1 MTTTDHGP
9 ITAVQAQILDRY
21 WRAANYLAAGQ
32 IYLMANPLLTEPLR
46 PEHIKP
52 RLLGHW
58 GTSPGLNFIWA
69 HLNRVITMNDQ
80 PMMYVIGPGHG
91 GPAALANTW
100 LDGSYSEAYPN
111 VPRDATGMHEL
122 FRQFSFPGG
131 VPSHV
136 APETPGSIHEGG
148 ELGYSLS
155 HAHGAAFDNPGL
167 IVACVVGDGEAE
179 TGPLATSWHAN
190 RFLNP
195 ARDGAVLPILHMN
208 GWKIANPAVLAR
220 IPQDELDGLLRG
232 YGYDPVFVTGQ
243 EPSVMH
249 QQMAAALD
257 GVIAQIHAIQ
267 DQARTSA
274 GQPRPRWPM
283 IVLRTPKGWTG
294 PAEVDGLPVEGTWR
308 AHQVPL
314 AEVRTN
320 PAHLRQLEEWL
331 CSYRPEELFDDHGR
345 PRHELLG
352 FVPAGDR
359 RLGASPHANG
369 GVLLRD
375 LVLPDFRDYAVT
387 VDAPGAS
394 ISEPTRVLGGMLRD
408 VMSLNSEQQNFRI
421 FGPDET
427 ESNRLNAV
435 LDVTGKD
442 WQEQILAVDE
452 HLSRDGRVVEMLS
465 EHTCQGW
472 LEGYLLTGRHGLFS
486 CYEAFIHIID
496 SMFNQHAKWLKV
508 SRHIPWRR
516 PVASLNYLLTSHVWR
531 QDHNGF
537 SHQDPGFIDHV
548 MNKKAE
554 VIRVYLPP
562 DANCLLSVADHCLR
576 SRNYVNVIVSG
587 KQPSPDWLDMDTAI
601 LHCTRGAGIW
611 EWASS
616 DGKGGEPDVVLACAG
631 DVPTLEV
638 LAAVSILRQHL
649 PRLRVRVVNVVDLM
663 RLQPASEHPHGMSD
677 PEFDALFT
685 TSRPVIF
692 AYHGYPWLIHRLTY
706 SRAAHDQFHVRGY
719 KEEGT
724 TTTPFDMVVMNDMDR
739 FHLVMDV
746 IDRVPG
752 LGNTAAWLRQQMVD
766 THVRHRAWTREHG
779 EDLPEVRDW
788 AWPHPASEP
797 TGKVP
802 AAPPADTGGR
812 ALPGPFT
819 G

>member
-1 MTTTDHGP
+1 MTPTGKLPLTDEDAG
-9 ITAVQAQILDRY
+9 TLDAY

-32 IYLMANPLLTEPLR
+32 IYLMGNPLLAEPLR

-69 HLNRVITMNDQ
+69 HLNRAITVHDQ

-91 GPAALANTW
+91 GPAALANSW
-100 LDGSYSEAYPN
+100 LEGSYSEVYPS
-111 VPRDATGMHEL
+111 VPRDAAGLQKL

-179 TGPLATSWHAN
+179 TGPLAASWHSG

-195 ARDGAVLPILHMN
+195 ARDGAVLPILHLN

-220 IPQDELDGLLRG
+220 IPEQELDALLRG
-232 YGYDPVFVTGQ
+232 CGYQPVYVTGH

-249 QQMAAALD
+249 KKMAAALD
-257 GVIAQIHAIQ
+257 ECIERIHAIQ
-267 DQARTSA
+267 DAARQGATSSGRP
-274 GQPRPRWPM
+274 GQPGQPGGRWPM

-294 PAEVDGLPVEGTWR
+294 PATVDGLPVEGTWR

-320 PAHLRQLEEWL
+320 PAHLRQLAEWL
-331 CSYRPEELFDDHGR
+331 HSYRPDELFDASGR
-345 PRHELLG
+345 PLADLLRL
-352 FVPAGDR
+352 VPAGDR
-359 RLGASPHANG
+359 RLGACPHANG
-369 GVLLRD
+369 GQLLRD
-375 LVLPDFRDYAVT
+375 LVLPDFRDYAVP
-387 VDAPGAS
+387 VPAPGAQA
-394 ISEPTRVLGGMLRD
+394 SEPTRVLGGMLRD
-408 VMSLNSEQQNFRI
+408 VMRSNDGSSNFRI

-435 LDVTGKD
+435 LEVTGKT
-442 WQEQILAVDE
+442 WEEQVLPADQHLAA
-452 HLSRDGRVVEMLS
+452 DGRVMEILS

-486 CYEAFIHIID
+486 CYEAFIHIVD

-508 SRHIPWRR
+508 SRALPWRR

-562 DANCLLSVADHCLR
+562 DANTLLSVADHCLR
-576 SRNYVNVIVSG
+576 SRDYVNVIVSG
-587 KQPSPDWLDMDTAI
+587 KQPSPDWLDMDSAI

-616 DGKGGEPDVVLACAG
+616 DGDGEEPDVVLACAG

-638 LAAVSILRQHL
+638 LAATSLLRRHL
-649 PRLRVRVVNVVDLM
+649 PQLRVRVVNVVDLM

-677 PEFDALFT
+677 AEFDALFT
-685 TSRPVIF
+685 SGRPVIF

-752 LGNTAAWLRQQMVD
+752 LGNKAAWLRQQMVD
-766 THVRHRAWTREHG
+766 TRARHHAWTREHG
-779 EDLPEVRDW
+779 DDLPEVRDW
-788 AWPHPASEP
+788 AWQAAASQP
-797 TGKVP
+797 
-802 AAPPADTGGR
+802 
-812 ALPGPFT
+812 
-819 G
+819 